1 MRRRVGLLGVLVVW
15 VLVFGIS
22 ERVHGIVESR
32 EGRLQAAQYTDPKGY
47 FTIVPPEGWRIEE
60 YPQDPRGKVT
70 FIAPEPGVDFRVLV
84 NMVDFEGMEGLIS
97 YCEQAEGRIGA
108 DTHIRTVLACGVPAV
123 RRTFSFRGLQM
134 YVTDLI
140 VGRADHNLQYGA
152 LPEKYE
158 KYLPVVTKSIATYR
172 PLYHEFTDEEQI
184 AHAVAKTMRL
194 AQAMRTSGRLHL
206 ALEELDR
213 GLELSPT
220 NSDLLRLKGE
230 IENQLK
236 R

>member
-15 VLVFGIS
+15 VLMFGIS

-32 EGRLQAAQYTDPKGY
+32 EGRLQPALYTDPKGY

-60 YPQDPRGKVT
+60 YPQDPRAKVT

-84 NMVDFEGMEGLIS
+84 NMVDFEGIEGLVS
-97 YCEQAEGRIGA
+97 YCEQAEGRIGT

-123 RRTFSFRGLQM
+123 RRTFSFHGLQV

-152 LPEKYE
+152 LPDKYE
-158 KYLPVVTKSIATYR
+158 KYLPVVRKSMETYR
-172 PLYHEFTDEEQI
+172 PLYHDFTDEEQV
-184 AHAVAKTMRL
+184 AHTVAKTMRL
-194 AQAMRTSGRLHL
+194 VQAMRASGRLHL
-206 ALEELDR
+206 ALEELDK

-220 NSDLLRLKGE
+220 NRDFLRLKGE
-230 IENQLK
+230 IQDQLK